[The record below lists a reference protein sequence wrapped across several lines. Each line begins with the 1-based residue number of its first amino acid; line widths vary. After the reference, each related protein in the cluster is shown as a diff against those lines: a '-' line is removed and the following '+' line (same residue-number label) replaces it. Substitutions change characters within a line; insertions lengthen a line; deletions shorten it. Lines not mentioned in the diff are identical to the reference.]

1 MNVDMKEEVD
11 WLMKRAGRHSTVGM
25 LLCMVG
31 VCVLLG
37 AFAMFLLCPGSR
49 EDVQPAKILFA
60 GTEDDAD
67 CAILLSQD
75 TCVMIDTGE
84 EQDAEHILTLLEQEQ
99 VEKIDCLI
107 LTHPD
112 KDHIG
117 GAPALMEALSV
128 DRIVV
133 PDYGQ
138 EKESYET
145 LIETAEALGSSITVM
160 APAHSR
166 DLRFG
171 DLSLCIWPP
180 EEAYY
185 EKDNDYSLAVLVRH
199 GGVKMFFAGDAQ
211 KRRMKELLTYSLPKV
226 DLYKVSYHG
235 RDLTTGARLIGSIRP
250 RYAVVTAD
258 APGPEI
264 EQALRLAG
272 AQVYCTRGQD
282 AVFVS
287 DGELFSCVP

>member
-37 AFAMFLLCPGSR
+37 AFAMFLLRPGSR

-185 EKDNDYSLAVLVRH
+185 EKDNDYSLAVL
-199 GGVKMFFAGDAQ
+199 
-211 KRRMKELLTYSLPKV
+211 LTYSLPQV

-258 APGPEI
+258 APGSEI